1 MMRAARPVSDRPLSK
16 SPHWSETRP
25 AAAAKEV
32 ENSALVG
39 NSTRRPEL
47 EDRRELEPRQVEK
60 SALVGNSTSRGGFNG
75 RKVCIGRKFDRCRFA
90 VAVALA
96 VLLLAGCGS
105 PAAPAE
111 SAPPMAPESDV
122 APSPESTAGLLAMK
136 KKAGIPDCPKSDPDI
151 APVRSGLP
159 DVMLPCLGGGREV
172 RLAGLRGK
180 PMMINVWAQWCGP
193 CREEAPY
200 LADVAT
206 TNKSDLMILGIDHAD
221 PQPTLAIEFAQLST
235 WRYPQL
241 ADPDV
246 VLRAALQI
254 TGPPQTFFVR
264 PDGTIAYR
272 HAGSFKSADEIRDAA
287 RKYLGVS
294 P

>member
-1 MMRAARPVSDRPLSK
+1 MMQGAAD
-16 SPHWSETRP
+16 
-25 AAAAKEV
+25 
-32 ENSALVG
+32 
-39 NSTRRPEL
+39 
-47 EDRRELEPRQVEK
+47 VEK
-60 SALVGNSTSRGGFNG
+60 SALVGNSTSRDGFGG
-75 RKVCIGRKFDRCRFA
+75 RKGRIGRKFGRGWLVA
-90 VAVALA
+90 VIVASAVALA
-96 VLLLAGCGS
+96 ACS
-105 PAAPAE
+105 SAAAPPE
-111 SAPPMAPESDV
+111 SAAPMSPPSEAM
-122 APSPESTAGLLAMK
+122 PSPESTAGLAAT
-136 KKAGIPDCPKSDPDI
+136 KKAAGIADCPKSDPNV
-151 APVRSGLP
+151 AAVPSGLP
-159 DVMLPCLGGGREV
+159 DVVLPCLGGGRAV

-206 TNKSDLMILGIDHAD
+206 TNKSQLMILGIDHAD
-221 PQPTLAIEFAQLST
+221 PQPALAIEFAQLST
-235 WRYPQL
+235 WKYPQL

-264 PDGTIAYR
+264 PDGTIAFR
-272 HAGSFKSADEIRDAA
+272 HAGSFKSTDEIRDMA

>member
-1 MMRAARPVSDRPLSK
+1 MIRASV
-16 SPHWSETRP
+16 
-25 AAAAKEV
+25 AAAAAAL
-32 ENSALVG
+32 ALV
-39 NSTRRPEL
+39 
-47 EDRRELEPRQVEK
+47 
-60 SALVGNSTSRGGFNG
+60 
-75 RKVCIGRKFDRCRFA
+75 
-90 VAVALA
+90 
-96 VLLLAGCGS
+96 LAGCSGS
-105 PAAPAE
+105 PVDAGPTVPVEAPSEAAPG
-111 SAPPMAPESDV
+111 PE
-122 APSPESTAGLLAMK
+122 PTAGLAVMK
-136 KKAGIPDCPKSDPDI
+136 KKAGIANCPKSDPDVV
-151 APVRSGLP
+151 AVPSGLP
-159 DVMLPCLGGGREV
+159 DVVLPCLGGGREV

-221 PQPTLAIEFAQLST
+221 PQPALAIEFAQLST
-235 WRYPQL
+235 WKYPQL

-246 VLRAALQI
+246 VLRAALQL

-272 HAGSFKSADEIRDAA
+272 HAGPFKSADEIRELA
-287 RKYLGVS
+287 RKQLGVS

>member
-1 MMRAARPVSDRPLSK
+1 MIRAARPISDRLLPK
-16 SPHWSETRP
+16 SPHWSEVRP
-25 AAAAKEV
+25 HLGAEEI
-32 ENSALVG
+32 EN
-39 NSTRRPEL
+39 
-47 EDRRELEPRQVEK
+47 
-60 SALVGNSTSRGGFNG
+60 SALVGNSTSRGGCRG
-75 RKVCIGRKFDRCRFA
+75 RKPRIGRKFDWSRLAA
-90 VAVALA
+90 VAVAAL
-96 VLLLAGCGS
+96 VLTGCGGP
-105 PAAPAE
+105 PAPVE
-111 SAPPMAPESDV
+111 SAAPMAPPSEV
-122 APSPESTAGLLAMK
+122 APSPESTAGLAIMK
-136 KKAGIPDCPKSDPDI
+136 KKAGIPDCPKSDPDV
-151 APVRSGLP
+151 APVPSGLP
-159 DVMLPCLGGGREV
+159 DVALPCLGGGREV

-200 LADVAT
+200 LAEVAT

-221 PQPTLAIEFAQLST
+221 PQPALAIEFAQLST
-235 WRYPQL
+235 WKYPQL

-246 VLRAALQI
+246 VLRAALQV

-272 HAGSFKSADEIRDAA
+272 HAGSFKSADEIRDAV